1 MANEGEIPITVQLLL
16 AFKPPGPSYCLPA
29 KRKDVKRIMT
39 SATFQRLAISK
50 STVTVSGRRYMISPG
65 DISKAILWPPGT
77 SVEVEETDDPVYRVV
92 IRRLDYPNDELR
104 ANLL

>member
-1 MANEGEIPITVQLLL
+1 
-16 AFKPPGPSYCLPA
+16 
-29 KRKDVKRIMT
+29 
-39 SATFQRLAISK
+39 
-50 STVTVSGRRYMISPG
+50 MISPG